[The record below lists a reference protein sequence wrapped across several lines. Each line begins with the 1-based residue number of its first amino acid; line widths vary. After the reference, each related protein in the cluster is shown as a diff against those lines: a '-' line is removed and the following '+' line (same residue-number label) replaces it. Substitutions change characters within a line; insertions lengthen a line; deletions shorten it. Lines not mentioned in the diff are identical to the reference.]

1 MKKSMYYPIIF
12 MFLMSISIISCK
24 KEKELDTNDITTA
37 EDQSQG
43 EMTFDLV
50 YSEVNEAA
58 EDLGLKKGGF
68 PIVSV
73 DSSVSPITMT
83 IDYGTSNYLC
93 KDGNLRRGVILV
105 KWTGAYRNPGTKI
118 LISFDKFYQNN
129 NLVEGEKSINNN
141 GFNANGQLSY
151 SIEVSGKITT
161 PSAETFTWKSNR
173 TRLWVAGA
181 NTASR
186 LDDIY
191 EITGTGSGVNRKGI
205 AFTAEIT
212 KALRVVLSCS
222 HKIVSGI
229 VEVKPENRLLRT
241 IDFGSGACDEFIS
254 ITVNGKTRTIA
265 RRK

>member
-1 MKKSMYYPIIF
+1 MKKQFSYPFIF
-12 MFLMSISIISCK
+12 MLLMSITFLSCK
-24 KEKELDTNDITTA
+24 KDNEADTDITTV

-105 KWTGAYRNPGTKI
+105 KWTGAYRKPGTKI
-118 LISFDKFYQNN
+118 LITFDKFYQNN
-129 NLVEGEKSINNN
+129 NLVEGEKSILNN
-141 GFNANGQLSY
+141 GYTTKGQFSFT
-151 SIEVSGKITT
+151 IEVSGKITT

-173 TRLWVAGA
+173 TRYLIDGL
-181 NTASR
+181 NTATR
-186 LDDIY
+186 LDDVY
-191 EITGTGSGVNRKGI
+191 EITGSGSGINRKGVS
-205 AFTAEIT
+205 FTSEIT
-212 KALRVVLSCS
+212 KSLKVVISCTY
-222 HKIVSGI
+222 KLVSGI
-229 VEVKPENRLLRT
+229 IEVKPENRLLRT
-241 IDFGSGACDEFIS
+241 IDFGTGLCDELIT
-254 ITVNGKTRTIA
+254 ITVNGKTRTIP